1 MMLFVYAIVLVCV
14 ALMVAQNGK
23 RGRRAN
29 IEKLLRQSAR
39 YATASQQ
46 DASPLV
52 ATLHANYAAGYLF
65 ALVDIATPSEI
76 HEATGVDFTKFKKH
90 ILAVQD
96 MTTKKTVEACPQFRG
111 QIDLYLS
118 TIGGEA

>member
-1 MMLFVYAIVLVCV
+1 MLFLYLFLIVCV
-14 ALMVAQNGK
+14 ALMVSQNGK

-29 IEKLLRQSAR
+29 IERLLRQSAR

-65 ALVDIATPSEI
+65 ALLDIATPSEI
-76 HEATGVDFTKFKKH
+76 HEATGVDFKKFKTH

>member
-1 MMLFVYAIVLVCV
+1 MLFVYLIFTICV
-14 ALMVAQNGK
+14 ALMVSQNGK
-23 RGRRAN
+23 RGRRSN
-29 IEKLLRQSAR
+29 IDKLLRQSAR

-52 ATLHANYAAGYLF
+52 ATLHAAGYLF
-65 ALVDIATPSEI
+65 ALLDIATPSEI
-76 HEATGVDFTKFKKH
+76 HEATGVDLKKFKTH

-96 MTTKKTVEACPQFRG
+96 ATTKKTVEACPQFRG

>member
-1 MMLFVYAIVLVCV
+1 MIFVYLILIICV
-14 ALMVAQNGK
+14 ALMVSQNGR

-29 IEKLLRQSAR
+29 IEKLVRQSAR

-65 ALVDIATPSEI
+65 ALLDIATPTEI
-76 HEATGVDFTKFKKH
+76 HEATGIDLKKFKTH

-96 MTTKKTVEACPQFRG
+96 MTTKKTVQVCPQFRG